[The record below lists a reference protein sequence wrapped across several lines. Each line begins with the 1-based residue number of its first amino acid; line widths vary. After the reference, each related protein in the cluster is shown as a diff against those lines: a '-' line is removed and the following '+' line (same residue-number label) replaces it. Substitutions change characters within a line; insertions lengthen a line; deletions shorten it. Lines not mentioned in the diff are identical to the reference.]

1 MLHTLG
7 SRFRQL
13 TDEMAAHETIILQCR
28 VRCRGVSV
36 MALVAAAGITT
47 YLTTHR
53 ITSPPSRTSVNSGT
67 VWSLPLIPRVNVC
80 IRSPRRN
87 GRWRWQR
94 TSNWAGKCGGS
105 TVQFK
110 KHPKILYI
118 TACFSV
124 HAVSQNVCLWR
135 LFHRRSI
142 DTTSEAQCD
151 WSINKYRCTYLYI
164 ASVNWL
170 TTRPDV
176 MVQRYLRRATL
187 TLLKHRIAALL
198 TYSEK
203 TKWKQQRRWDFCN
216 SICIERLVNLRYPQ
230 YPEYVADHLQK
241 FIELLLG
248 P

>member
-1 MLHTLG
+1 MKHLFC
-7 SRFRQL
+7 SA
-13 TDEMAAHETIILQCR
+13 EC
-28 VRCRGVSV
+28 
-36 MALVAAAGITT
+36 AAGVWAWWRWSPQ
-47 YLTTHR
+47 LASLR
-53 ITSPPSRTSVNSGT
+53 ISRLIASHLRHPVRPSIVAQCGRCH
-67 VWSLPLIPRVNVC
+67 WFPEWNVC

-142 DTTSEAQCD
+142 DTTSEAQYD
-151 WSINKYRCTYLYI
+151 WNINKYRCTYLYI